1 MPLFWGMPVSGKK
14 NSLKTVKSKSMS
26 LVRLK
31 YALLVL
37 ALVFLILF
45 LRELDPQL
53 VIQQLSKVG
62 LGMIPI
68 IIVSFIAYL
77 LSSAAWLICFE
88 NRIRIPSF
96 TKLMLFFRI
105 RHIGESLAS
114 FNPTGVLGGDAL
126 KYVLMRSHDLD
137 KQKAIMSLSLVRAL
151 TLISFIVLGV
161 MCLIYLLLTSGSQFM
176 RPLSLA
182 LFLFICGFLIFLIK
196 LAFSSNLLLFKTIS
210 GTLSVFGIRMAHPI
224 NKAVLNFNQ
233 STAMI
238 VNLRKSVLAS
248 SFILLMLHWLFGAFE
263 FMVILYYL
271 GVTIT
276 GSEAFILEVGTSF
289 VRSMMGFI
297 PGQIGVEEYSNK
309 IFLEL
314 VGVSAVGI
322 WISMSIVR
330 RIRQLFWVLFGVVL
344 YFIHYR
350 KINFEARSPEGS
362 FATNGSLI
370 HQP

>member
-1 MPLFWGMPVSGKK
+1 
-14 NSLKTVKSKSMS
+14 MS
-26 LVRLK
+26 LVRFK

-45 LRELDPQL
+45 LQEIDPQR
-53 VIQQLSKVG
+53 VIQQLSSVG

-88 NRIRIPSF
+88 NRIRIPSINR
-96 TKLMLFFRI
+96 LMLFFRI

-151 TLISFIVLGV
+151 TLISFILLGI
-161 MCLIYLLLTSGSQFM
+161 MCLVFLLFASGSHLMSPVF
-176 RPLSLA
+176 LG
-182 LFLFICGFLIFLIK
+182 LFLLICGLLIFLIR
-196 LAFSSNLLLFKTIS
+196 LAFSSELLLFKTVS
-210 GTLSVFGIRMAHPI
+210 WVLSVFGIRMAHPI

-248 SFILLMLHWLFGAFE
+248 SFLLLMLHWLFGAFE

-271 GVTIT
+271 GVAIT

-314 VGVSAVGI
+314 VGVSAAGI
-322 WISMSIVR
+322 WVSMSIVR
-330 RIRQLFWVLFGVVL
+330 RIRQLFWIVFGVVL
-344 YFIHYR
+344 YFVHYR
-350 KINFEARSPEGS
+350 KINFEAKHPEGS
-362 FATNGSLI
+362 FSANGSLI
-370 HQP
+370 HQS